1 MKRRYLLLVV
11 LLPVLFVISTGFIVK
26 NNNGNTLAA
35 LWFKNQAET
44 FVAPTLESFVHEF
57 PGGFN
62 SPVLGTSYTGFKEAL
77 AFSESSGNYFAVNS
91 LGYKG
96 RYQFGNSTLK
106 WVGVD
111 SARDFMNS
119 PAMQESAFDV
129 LVAKNKFVLREYINA
144 FDGKTIGGFKVTES
158 GLIAAAHLC
167 GAGNVMKFLDSGGE
181 DVFADANN
189 VPLTSYLS
197 RFGNFDTSIIR
208 ANATAKVAL

>member
-11 LLPVLFVISTGFIVK
+11 LLPVLFIISTGFIVK
-26 NNNGNTLAA
+26 DDNGNAIAA
-35 LWFKNQAET
+35 MWFKNQADT
-44 FVAPTLESFVHEF
+44 FVTPTLESFVPDF

-62 SPVLGTSYTGFKEAL
+62 SPVLGTSYIGFKEAL
-77 AFSESSGNYFAVNS
+77 AFSESSGNYFAVNR

-96 RYQFGNSTLK
+96 RYQFGQSTLK

-119 PAMQESAFDV
+119 PAMQESAFDA
-129 LVAKNKFVLREYINA
+129 LVARNKYVLREYITA
-144 FDGKTIGGFKVTES
+144 FDGKTIGGHKVTES

-167 GAGNVMKFLDSGGE
+167 GAGNVKKFLDSGGE

-197 RFGNFDTSIIR
+197 RFGNFDTSIIP
-208 ANATAKVAL
+208 ANASAKATL